1 MKLCLTGLGLGSAA
15 LGQSTL
21 YYKATILSWHRYQSR
36 DNELRHR
43 WELLITQLPAPS
55 QDTGVPWCDHWPSPD
70 HHQVSSDKMQ
80 SDRSRNLEE
89 ILLFCVCEWS
99 EEESKCHQDAGECS
113 LSLRHIRNVRNILHI
128 RSSLFSRG
136 EEENCEVFFL
146 SQSLNITQH
155 KFCAAPEVRQA
166 PLKQFC
172 WQRNIICDANFH
184 PGLKRNVISGLSP
197 LPACWTLWHV
207 MF

>member
-1 MKLCLTGLGLGSAA
+1 MSRLSDTTFPNPFFLVVKMRCITSMGIKIFTIDVA
-15 LGQSTL
+15 GQC
-21 YYKATILSWHRYQSR
+21 
-36 DNELRHR
+36 
-43 WELLITQLPAPS
+43 
-55 QDTGVPWCDHWPSPD
+55 GWCDHWPSPD